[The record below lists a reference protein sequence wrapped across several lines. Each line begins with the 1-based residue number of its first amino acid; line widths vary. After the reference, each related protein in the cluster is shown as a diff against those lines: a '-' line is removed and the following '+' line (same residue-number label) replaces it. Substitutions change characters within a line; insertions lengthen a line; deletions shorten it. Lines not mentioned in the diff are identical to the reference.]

1 MSRLPIFGGTV
12 GLLWGLWTLVVLPPV
27 AAQFPPASPPP
38 LATPTPEPAVIDS
51 ARSPSADLSAPSHA
65 SRSDSTLHLSD
76 LLRAAAAANPS
87 LQAARLRAEARAT
100 DRAQARALP
109 DPVVGATY
117 FPYSVV
123 TARGA
128 QRTQWRMQQSI
139 PFPGTRALKG
149 DIADLG
155 ADAAG
160 AQAEALAQELALRI
174 QRAYYTLY
182 RVRQHQRLIRRF
194 QADLEQFEEAA
205 LAQYEVGTE
214 GQPAVLKAQIERQRL
229 GVRLETLAA
238 DRRSSLQT
246 LARLTGRPS
255 LADTAAVPAV
265 TDPRPAPEPSADD
278 AIAQR
283 PEAQALQSQIDRSER
298 ETALARKDRW
308 PDLTLGMQ
316 YFDIRQTGLPP
327 TMTGRDALA
336 VSVGV
341 QVPLWRGKQRAQIEE
356 ARLEQ
361 RQAEAE
367 LEAFR
372 LEVRTQIADLR
383 SRRERQRRQLTL
395 LDETLLPKAE
405 TAREATLSGYRTGQ
419 NDFLDLLD
427 AERTLFQLRLDRASV
442 YARLLKTTAELER
455 AIGQTRLPRP

>member
-1 MSRLPIFGGTV
+1 MLLILPPAAAQSPT
-12 GLLWGLWTLVVLPPV
+12 VLPDV
-27 AAQFPPASPPP
+27 ATASPPAS
-38 LATPTPEPAVIDS
+38 AES
-51 ARSPSADLSAPSHA
+51 ARSRLSDLPAGSRPSRP
-65 SRSDSTLHLSD
+65 DSTLHLSD
-76 LLRAAAAANPS
+76 LLQAAAAANPS
-87 LQAARLRAEARAT
+87 LQAARLRAEARAM

-128 QRTQWRMQQSI
+128 QRSQWRVQQSI

-160 AQAEALAQELALRI
+160 AEAEALAQELALNI

-182 RVRQHQRLIRRF
+182 RTQQHQRLIRRF

-205 LAQYEVGTE
+205 IAQYEVGTE

-238 DRRSSLQT
+238 DRQSSLQT

-255 LADTAAVPAV
+255 LADTAATVAV
-265 TDPRPAPEPSADD
+265 ADPRTAPEPSADD
-278 AIAQR
+278 VLTQR

-298 ETALARKDRW
+298 QVALARKDRW

-316 YFDIRQTGLPP
+316 YVDIRETGLTP

-356 ARLEQ
+356 AQFERQ
-361 RQAEAE
+361 QAEAE
-367 LEAFR
+367 LEAFA
-372 LEVRTQIADLR
+372 LEVRTRIADLR
-383 SRRERQRRQLTL
+383 SQRDRQKRQLTL

-405 TAREATLSGYRTGQ
+405 TAREATLSGYRTGR

-427 AERTLFQLRLDRASV
+427 AERTLFQLRLDRVSV
-442 YARLLKTTAELER
+442 YTRLLKTTAELER
-455 AIGQTRLPRP
+455 ALGQTRLAPSRR